1 MTIIT
6 FPLLFLGLV
15 SGMVLHES
23 RNGEILYKKTSS
35 IVSARAENLTK
46 EQISLLNHMVSKLNK
61 NIGHMVRGKTLD
73 EFKNNKTA
81 VEKMAKSVKD
91 DIFMY
96 NSLVIHMFN
105 LTEKELTMTRSE
117 FCQAVEKICDK
128 TYVVP
133 SELKPT
139 PTYGTEM
146 LETLHKDHKDLI
158 DGAIPHPKYKTVD
171 PFGGSN
177 LEFWNV

>member
-1 MTIIT
+1 
-6 FPLLFLGLV
+6 
-15 SGMVLHES
+15 
-23 RNGEILYKKTSS
+23 
-35 IVSARAENLTK
+35 
-46 EQISLLNHMVSKLNK
+46 
-61 NIGHMVRGKTLD
+61 
-73 EFKNNKTA
+73 
-81 VEKMAKSVKD
+81 
-91 DIFMY
+91 
-96 NSLVIHMFN
+96 MFN
-105 LTEKELTMTRSE
+105 LTGKDLAMTRTE

-133 SELKPT
+133 SEFKPT

-146 LETLHKDHKDLI
+146 LETLHTDHKDLI